1 MVENGNGGRR
11 VISSLT
17 RSRSPL
23 PTIGTRGKI
32 GDGAKK
38 VVSDFY
44 GPAPLFLEEEGLGE
58 KVNSHFFAS
67 FSPSRGKG
75 PGDGRSG
82 TKNQSAGHKTLPHNW
97 DLRAIMFDCC
107 PTRLVALSFIPVLR
121 IPKTTTI
128 WAGRVKGESFMAVLM
143 ENMNW
148 MQIEDY
154 LKKNDRV
161 VLVTGSVEEH
171 GYNSIGTD
179 TQCAWEIAKAACEK
193 TGVLLAPAVNY
204 GFAAWVESF
213 VGTIS
218 IRPATYM
225 ALMGDILKSL
235 HKQGFKRILVLSG
248 HGQNQMVTYTIEEL
262 SAEIP
267 DLNVKFRE
275 WYFLPRVYQI
285 MKEYGTDHFDHA
297 SWLESFPWI
306 NQPVEIP
313 NKSQPSVDVPDWPTY
328 GPAVMKELAPDGTV
342 GSVYVRDEA
351 FMRSYFNTAVEDTV
365 AVLEGNWAKEMFPR
379 S

>member
-1 MVENGNGGRR
+1 
-11 VISSLT
+11 
-17 RSRSPL
+17 
-23 PTIGTRGKI
+23 
-32 GDGAKK
+32 
-38 VVSDFY
+38 
-44 GPAPLFLEEEGLGE
+44 
-58 KVNSHFFAS
+58 
-67 FSPSRGKG
+67 
-75 PGDGRSG
+75 
-82 TKNQSAGHKTLPHNW
+82 
-97 DLRAIMFDCC
+97 MFDCC
-107 PTRLVALSFIPVLR
+107 PTCLLALLFIPVPL

-154 LKKNDRV
+154 LKKDDRV

-179 TQCAWEIAKAACEK
+179 TQVAWEIAKDACEK

-262 SAEIP
+262 SAEIA

-351 FMRSYFNTAVEDTV
+351 FMRNYFNTAVEDTV
-365 AVLEGNWAKEMFPR
+365 AILEGSWAKEMFAR
-379 S
+379 K